1 MALAISARGY
11 KNLAFGTLVYNLA
24 VVAWGALV
32 RATGSGAGCGSHWP
46 DCNGQVVPTS
56 PTVKTAIEFTHR
68 ATSGIDTIL
77 AIALLVFAFTRFPR
91 GHGTR
96 RGGVMFMVAMVLE
109 ALAGA
114 GLVKLGLVEK
124 DASPLRAVAIS
135 IHQVLTLYLL
145 FSLALLVMWSR
156 GEVSELKLRGQGTTG
171 LLAIGVLAGVPLLAI
186 SGAIAALGDTL
197 YPTTSLSAGMHADF
211 AASSAVLLKLRVLHP
226 LFAVGVAAF
235 VFASMVGLARRGP
248 RARDA
253 AYTTGVLLLCQLGAG
268 VVNIALLAPTWMQLA
283 HLVLADLTWISL
295 VRTAALALAGPEPEP
310 HGAPALAS

>member
-56 PTVKTAIEFTHR
+56 PSVKTAIEFTHR
-68 ATSGIDTIL
+68 ATSGIDTVL
-77 AIALLVFAFTRFPR
+77 AIALLIFAFTRFPR
-91 GHGTR
+91 GHGAR

-114 GLVKLGLVEK
+114 GLVKLGLVEN

-145 FSLALLVMWSR
+145 ASLALLVMWSR
-156 GEVSELKLRGQGTTG
+156 GEVNELKLRGQGSTG
-171 LLAIGVLAGVPLLAI
+171 LLAVGVLGAIPLLAI
-186 SGAIAALGDTL
+186 SGAVAALGDTL
-197 YPTTSLSAGMHADF
+197 YPSTSLSAGMHADF

-235 VFASMVGLARRGP
+235 VFASMVMLARRGP
-248 RARDA
+248 RTRDA
-253 AYTTGVLLLCQLGAG
+253 AYSAGILLVCQLGAG
-268 VVNIALLAPTWMQLA
+268 VVNIALLAPTWMQLV

-310 HGAPALAS
+310 HIAPALAS